1 MFTLVP
7 IFSRT
12 QLGQLE
18 FLAARRFIRNEMLCD
33 TCGARCGLT
42 RRQESHDGFRWRCR
56 PCHYVKS
63 IHTNNVENMWMRAKR
78 QLNATSARLASCF
91 QPTSASSCG
100 GKEFE
105 RNETPSAPCSAAFIS
120 TTAVPCLIGSDE
132 KIHINSYCVFDL
144 DLQISWVDT
153 LSISRTQK
161 DKKYTEHWESVK

>member
-1 MFTLVP
+1 MAGRPGAPIRNVPQGDILNNDAILMEQWTVFTLVP

-33 TCGARCGLT
+33 TCGARCGLIRT
-42 RRQESHDGFRWRCR
+42 RSRRQESHDGFRWRCR

-63 IHTNNVENMWMRAKR
+63 IHTNNVEKLWMRAKR

-120 TTAVPCLIGSDE
+120 S
-132 KIHINSYCVFDL
+132 
-144 DLQISWVDT
+144 T
-153 LSISRTQK
+153 LSDRF
-161 DKKYTEHWESVK
+161 